1 MENQK
6 RILMFAF
13 AIASYFLFIAWQ
25 GDYSVSSSQTS
36 AEKTEQTVQIEEI
49 IPTSI
54 EDNIR
59 EDSAIPQESLEKQPV
74 NTPKATLVSSASAA
88 LITVTTDLLEIKI
101 DPRGGDIVES
111 SLLKYP
117 LIKGQKEPVKLFEK
131 NRERTYIAQSGLLG
145 KTTPDGSNKKALFKT
160 TATEYSLKEGE
171 DIVEV
176 LLTWTNSEGVIFNK
190 TWRLKRDSY
199 LVDLEYQVINK
210 SNEKLNT
217 KLYTQLMR
225 DQLEVNTKQEGLGM
239 RAYLGTAYSTDEAL
253 YNKYDFED
261 IVDEKLSVQTQGGWV
276 AILQHYFLSAW
287 VPTEKQSN
295 KIYSLTLGDKI
306 VIGTIQNNV
315 KTIAPGTEH
324 KFKAGLYIGPKI
336 QDELAKIA
344 KGLDRTVDYGVL
356 WWIGEPIFA
365 VLSFLQTIV
374 GNWGF
379 SIILVTFVVKLFLF
393 PLSNAQ
399 YRSFGKMR
407 RIQPKMKSLKER
419 YGDDRQK
426 MGQETMKLYKKEGV
440 NPLGGCLPL
449 IIQMPVFFALYWV
462 LMESVEMRQAPFIF
476 WIDDLS
482 LKDPLFILPL
492 IMGASMW
499 LMQKMQPTAA
509 NMDPMQQ
516 KIMQFMP
523 VMMTVFFF
531 FFPSGLVLYWVV
543 NNLLSISQ
551 QTFVTKK
558 MEREDANRA
567 LKNKAKK

>member
-1 MENQK
+1 MEKQ
-6 RILMFAF
+6 RSVLIFAF
-13 AIASYFLFIAWQ
+13 AIVSYFLFIAWQ
-25 GDYSVSSSQTS
+25 EDYSVTS
-36 AEKTEQTVQIEEI
+36 APVEATTSVEETIPSYVEESPVEESTV
-49 IPTSI
+49 
-54 EDNIR
+54 
-59 EDSAIPQESLEKQPV
+59 PQESLAEQASS
-74 NTPKATLVSSASAA
+74 TPEIMEVAVQRAA
-88 LITVTTDLLEIKI
+88 LITVTTDLLQIKI

-117 LIKGQKEPVKLFEK
+117 LVKGQDQPVRLLKR
-131 NRERTYIAQSGLLG
+131 NRDRTYVAQSGLLG
-145 KTTPDGSNKKALFKT
+145 KNTPDGSNKKALFKVSANEFT
-160 TATEYSLKEGE
+160 LQEGE
-171 DIVEV
+171 EIVEV
-176 LLTWTNSEGVIFNK
+176 LLTWTNSEGVTFNK
-190 TWRLKRDSY
+190 IWRLKRDSY
-199 LVDLEYQVINK
+199 LVDLEYQVVNK
-210 SNEKLNT
+210 SNTSLNT

-225 DQLEVNTKQEGLGM
+225 DQLEVDTKQEGLGM
-239 RAYLGTAYSTDEAL
+239 RAYLGTAYSTDDEL

-287 VPTEKQSN
+287 VPTQQQAN
-295 KIYSLTLGDKI
+295 KIYSLTSGEKI
-306 VIGTIQNNV
+306 VIGTIQINTESV
-315 KTIAPGTEH
+315 APGTEH

-336 QDELAKIA
+336 QDDLAKIA

-379 SIILVTFVVKLFLF
+379 SIILVTFVVKLFLY

-407 RIQPKMKSLKER
+407 RIQPKMQLLKER

-426 MGQETMKLYKKEGV
+426 MGQETMKMYKKEGV

-449 IIQMPVFFALYWV
+449 LVQMPVFFALYWV
-462 LMESVEMRQAPFIF
+462 LMESVEIRQAPFIF

-482 LKDPLFILPL
+482 LKDPLYILPL
-492 IMGASMW
+492 VMGASMW

-523 VMMTVFFF
+523 VMMTAFFF

-543 NNLLSISQ
+543 NNLLSIGQ
-551 QTFVTKK
+551 QTFVTKM

-567 LKNKAKK
+567 KAKKSKK